1 MPLSSCRECGHKV
14 ADSARTCPSCGVK
27 APTADPAV
35 VAKKAKHLN
44 PRVTWPVLLFA
55 ITFGWHYYCLPSAG
69 ASAGAFVVKSVNPF
83 TNVVVISGS
92 ASNDMERLG
101 HRLGAGMAEDEWRRR
116 AREDFDLWGML
127 IGYSIR
133 VES

>member
-1 MPLSSCRECGHKV
+1 
-14 ADSARTCPSCGVK
+14 
-27 APTADPAV
+27 
-35 VAKKAKHLN
+35 
-44 PRVTWPVLLFA
+44 VLLFA